1 MAINNLKPQF
11 NYSQIC
17 LELLNNLPERQRQV
31 VGNRFGLIGQDPQ
44 TLQEIGDSFGITRER
59 VRQIE
64 KEALSRLTE
73 YQSQKQIKEILAFF
87 NDYFR
92 QNGGVK
98 REDLLLADLA
108 GESNQH
114 SCVYFLLVLSDPFH
128 RIAESEENYSFWSL
142 EENILGR
149 LLATLQSA
157 KSIFE
162 DEKRPLPPEN
172 ILLVMKGEP
181 RDFILSSL
189 EIAKNIEE
197 GPLGVFGLADW
208 PEIKPKGVKDMAYL
222 ALKKKGEPL
231 HFRNIADIA
240 NDLLRPNSFKK
251 VLPQTLHNE
260 LIRDERFVLVGRG
273 IYALKEWG
281 YNNGTVREIIIHLIK
296 NSESGLT
303 KDEIIKGV
311 LGQRLVK
318 HNTILLNLHNKK
330 HFLRNQEGRY
340 VLDKKS

>member
-1 MAINNLKPQF
+1 
-11 NYSQIC
+11 
-17 LELLNNLPERQRQV
+17 V

-44 TLQEIGDSFGITRER
+44 TLQEIGDGFGITRER

-64 KEALSRLTE
+64 KEALGRLTG
-73 YQSQKQIKEILAFF
+73 YQLQKQVKEILAFF
-87 NDYFR
+87 NDYLR

-108 GESNQH
+108 GEPNQH
-114 SCVYFLLVLSDPFH
+114 HCVYFLLVLGDPFH
-128 RIAESEENYSFWSL
+128 RITESEEVYPFWSL
-142 EENILGR
+142 EKNILEK

-162 DEKRPLPPEN
+162 TEKKPLSPEN
-172 ILLVMKGEP
+172 LLLIVKGEP

-189 EIAKNIEE
+189 EIAKNIEQ
-197 GPLGVFGLADW
+197 GPLGVFGLVDW

-240 NDLLRPNSFKK
+240 NDLLQPNSFKK

-273 IYALKEWG
+273 IYALREWG
-281 YNNGTVREIIIHLIK
+281 YNSGTVREIIINLIK
-296 NSESGLT
+296 DSESGLT
-303 KDEIIKGV
+303 KDEIVKGV

-340 VLDKKS
+340 VPNKKA